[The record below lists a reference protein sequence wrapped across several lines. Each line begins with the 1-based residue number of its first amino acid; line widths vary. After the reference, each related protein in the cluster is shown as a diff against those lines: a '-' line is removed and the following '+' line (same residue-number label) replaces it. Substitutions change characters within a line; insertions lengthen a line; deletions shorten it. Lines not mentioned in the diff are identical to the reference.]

1 MKRTIIILFALAL
14 LMSVWQTL
22 YSEPTKAAQKAKK
35 RPPQYKNTFY
45 S

>member
-1 MKRTIIILFALAL
+1 MKRTIIILLALAL
-14 LMSVWQTL
+14 FMAFREILTT
-22 YSEPTKAAQKAKK
+22 EPTKAAQKAKK